1 MGKEREGKK
10 ERAEIKAVAENDIT
24 GLLEEWVEWQKEHPQ
39 GTWMEMEVEV
49 MKLQQQFGKQL
60 LQRRVQEW
68 EGKQEIPGPKCRK
81 CGREMRYKGEKER
94 GIVSLAGEVKLKRGY
109 YYCSECKEGIFP
121 PG

>member
-10 ERAEIKAVAENDIT
+10 ERAEKKAVAENDIT
-24 GLLEEWVEWQKEHPQ
+24 GILEEWVEWQKEHPQ

-94 GIVSLAGEVKLKRGY
+94 GIVSLAGEVKMKRGY
-109 YYCSECKEGIFP
+109 YYCSDG
-121 PG
+121 

>member
-10 ERAEIKAVAENDIT
+10 ERAEQKAVAENDIT
-24 GLLEEWVEWQKEHPQ
+24 GILEEWVEWQKEHPQ
-39 GTWMEMEVEV
+39 GTWMEMEEEV